1 MASLYIVATPIGN
14 LQDITLRALEVLKTV
29 PIIAAE
35 DTRHTQGLLNH
46 YQIVKKKLVALH
58 EHNERETSTK
68 IVTWLENG
76 EDIAL
81 VSDAGT
87 PLISDPGGL
96 LVQTVREAGYP
107 VIPIP
112 GPNAAICALSASGT
126 VTGPFL
132 FYGFLPSKAKQR
144 QTALTALQEQKNA
157 IVFYEAP
164 HRIVETV
171 KAISI
176 AFANQQRS
184 LTFAREL
191 TKQYETIH
199 TTPLENALDWLA
211 LDPYHQKGE
220 FVVILSAEPP
230 RATHTVSDQISLP
243 LESLLTTL
251 LAHSLS
257 VKQSVQIAR
266 ELTQLP
272 KDQIYQ
278 LALKLHQNDEV
289 FEETE

>member
-14 LQDITLRALEVLKTV
+14 LQDITLRALEVLKAV

-58 EHNERETSTK
+58 EHNERETSAK

-76 EDIAL
+76 EDVAL

-96 LVQTVREAGYP
+96 LVQTVREAGYV

-112 GPNAAICALSASGT
+112 GPNAAICALSASGI

-132 FYGFLPSKAKQR
+132 FYGFLPSKPKQR
-144 QTALTALQEQKNA
+144 QTALAALQDQKDA

-164 HRIVETV
+164 HRIVDMI
-171 KAISI
+171 KALTL
-176 AFANQQRS
+176 AFAHQQRS

-191 TKQYETIH
+191 TKQYETIY
-199 TTPLENALDWLA
+199 TTPLAQALDWLA
-211 LDPYHQKGE
+211 ADTYHQKGE

-230 RATHTVSDQISLP
+230 RAVQTVSDQISLQ
-243 LESLLTTL
+243 LESLLATL

-266 ELTQLP
+266 ELTRLP

-278 LALKLHQNDEV
+278 LALKLQHTCEV
-289 FEETE
+289 PQETA